1 MDTIN
6 IIVMISIIA
15 SFSVIL
21 KKYAPEYS
29 ILINIFL
36 GFAVIIYLISYIA
49 PIFDY
54 IKNLINLAKIPT
66 KYVSVLFK
74 SLGICFISQ
83 FASDSCKDAGEI
95 SLASKIEFI
104 GKIAMITVSL
114 PLFEEITNIA
124 ISFMGAK

>member
-1 MDTIN
+1 MDAIN
-6 IIVMISIIA
+6 VIVMISIIA

-36 GFAVIIYLISYIA
+36 GFAVIIYLISYIT
-49 PIFDY
+49 PIFEY
-54 IKNLINLAKIPT
+54 IKNLINLAKVPN

-83 FASDSCKDAGEI
+83 FASDSCKDAGET

-104 GKIAMITVSL
+104 GKIAMVTVSL
-114 PLFEEITNIA
+114 PLFEEITSTA
-124 ISFMGAK
+124 INFMGAK